1 MTTPGADRRVVGGRY
16 RLDSPIG
23 RGGAGVVW
31 CGEDE
36 LLQRPVAVK
45 EIILVPFAGTQQ
57 DREAIRS
64 RVLREARALARLHS
78 SAIVTVFDVVEE
90 AHRHWIV
97 MELVDADSLG
107 DVIRTDGPLP
117 PARVAAIGL
126 ALTEALGAAHAAGVL
141 HRDIKPGNILLA
153 GDGRVRLT
161 DFGIAAIEGD
171 TTLTATGT
179 LMGSPGYIAPERV
192 RGSSGSPASDLW
204 GLAATLY
211 AAVEGHPPFEGPETY
226 AVLAA
231 VVEGRRRPFELAG
244 PLESLLGAL
253 LDRAPADRPSLVE
266 VRRRLRP
273 IAGTTKA
280 VPEFVSERPP
290 ARVDV
295 DEVDALAVDTAPAP
309 LRGEPLVTGT
319 AAPERE
325 PVGSHDAGGRRGLLL
340 ASAAAAAVIGAALAL
355 SGVLTSAGDSPAAA
369 AAAAPATTAVEPFP
383 TVAGESTTIT
393 STAEA
398 VSHAPTRTTNMTASK
413 QPVATAPP
421 QPVPTQGGDPT
432 TEPARQVSTP
442 PWPTAS
448 GSSVPPE
455 GSRSPTSPTSPTSPR
470 TSASPPPTSPSSPR
484 PTNSHPS
491 PTATTTTR

>member
-1 MTTPGADRRVVGGRY
+1 MGTVRLQPPGAVTTPGADRRVIGGRY

-211 AAVEGHPPFEGPETY
+211 AAVEGHPRSRVPKPTRCWRPLWRGGDGRSSWRARWSRCWGRCWT
-226 AVLAA
+226 
-231 VVEGRRRPFELAG
+231 GRRRTGRRWWRSGAG
-244 PLESLLGAL
+244 CARS
-253 LDRAPADRPSLVE
+253 RA
-266 VRRRLRP
+266 RRR
-273 IAGTTKA
+273 
-280 VPEFVSERPP
+280 
-290 ARVDV
+290 
-295 DEVDALAVDTAPAP
+295 
-309 LRGEPLVTGT
+309 
-319 AAPERE
+319 
-325 PVGSHDAGGRRGLLL
+325 
-340 ASAAAAAVIGAALAL
+340 
-355 SGVLTSAGDSPAAA
+355 
-369 AAAAPATTAVEPFP
+369 
-383 TVAGESTTIT
+383 
-393 STAEA
+393 
-398 VSHAPTRTTNMTASK
+398 
-413 QPVATAPP
+413 Q
-421 QPVPTQGGDPT
+421 
-432 TEPARQVSTP
+432 
-442 PWPTAS
+442 
-448 GSSVPPE
+448 
-455 GSRSPTSPTSPTSPR
+455 SRSL
-470 TSASPPPTSPSSPR
+470 
-484 PTNSHPS
+484 
-491 PTATTTTR
+491 